1 MPPGEVR
8 WVHASICLVLY
19 VPVTAVA
26 QLCLVLS
33 ALENG
38 SDWQL
43 TQIGLQGCEISRTL
57 DRVKT
62 DDLEK
67 SRILVSFLNPKS
79 SWEPVRDSSLSR
91 TLERKN
97 QLRAGGTLLYR
108 SSRLCKLCKHAKTQG
123 FGRNFPYRRETLQ
136 NFDDENPIFDF
147 LEFGT
152 ILLQI

>member
-1 MPPGEVR
+1 MVR

-19 VPVTAVA
+19 VPVIAVA
-26 QLCLVLS
+26 QVCLVLS
-33 ALENG
+33 VPENG
-38 SDWQL
+38 PDWQL

-57 DRVKT
+57 DRIKT

-67 SRILVSFLNPKS
+67 SRILVLFLGPKS

-97 QLRAGGTLLYR
+97 QLRAGGALLYR
-108 SSRLCKLCKHAKTQG
+108 SSRLCKLCKHAKTVG
-123 FGRNFPYRRETLQ
+123 FGRDFPYRRETLQ
-136 NFDDENPIFDF
+136 NFDDESPIFDF

-152 ILLQI
+152 MLLQI